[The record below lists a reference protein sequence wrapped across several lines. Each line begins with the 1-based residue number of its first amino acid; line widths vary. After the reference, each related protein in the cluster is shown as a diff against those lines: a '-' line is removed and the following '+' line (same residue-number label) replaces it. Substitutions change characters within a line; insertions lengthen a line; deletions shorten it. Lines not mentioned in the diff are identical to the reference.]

1 MFLCSAYYCSPKG
14 KIKLFVTSKEN
25 EKTALLVNLYLLYF
39 VAANTYFHP
48 AVIVLLRFYLVGKVA
63 NNFYVIPVYQYFYF
77 LLEKH
82 NL

>member
-25 EKTALLVNLYLLYF
+25 KKNALLLTYELYF
-39 VAANTYFHP
+39 VAVNTYFHS
-48 AVIVLLRFYLVGKVA
+48 AVIVLLRFYLAGKVA
-63 NNFYVIPVYQYFYF
+63 NNFFVIPVYQYFYF